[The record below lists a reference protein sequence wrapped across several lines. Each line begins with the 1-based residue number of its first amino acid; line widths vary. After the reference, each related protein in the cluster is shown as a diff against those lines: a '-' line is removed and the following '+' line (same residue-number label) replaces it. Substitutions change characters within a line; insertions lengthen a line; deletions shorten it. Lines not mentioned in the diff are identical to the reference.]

1 MRSTL
6 VSHKDGIVVLKPKH
20 DLTGGTETDDLELLL
35 KAYLANGSRHLI
47 VDLERVAIVNS
58 AGLRALENGHRV
70 SQAHDAQFKVCNVT
84 KRISW
89 FVAQFAII
97 RRFETYETISEAI
110 ASFQHECDTRLL
122 EV

>member
-20 DLTGGTETDDLELLL
+20 DLTGGMETDDLELLL
-35 KAYLANGSRHLI
+35 KAFLANGSRHLI

-58 AGLRALENGHRV
+58 AGLRALEIGFQV

-84 KRISW
+84 KRINW
-89 FVAQFAII
+89 FVTQFAII
-97 RRFETYETISEAI
+97 RRFETHETIADAI
-110 ASFQHECDTRLL
+110 ASLKTECETKLL
-122 EV
+122 GV